1 MPLTTTGAAV
11 HLTPT
16 VLSTFL
22 KHYQAKVYKLKHGG
36 EEQLTDDILFNQAFH
51 IVKAFVELG
60 THNTVDDLQAFT
72 NTHVPAPFWTTV
84 IPIRIPL
91 SSCNEAADLLITLLR
106 QTSTPS

>member
-1 MPLTTTGAAV
+1 MPLTTTGAAA

-22 KHYQAKVYKLKHGG
+22 KHYQAKVHKLKHGG

-60 THNTVDDLQAFT
+60 THNTV
-72 NTHVPAPFWTTV
+72 
-84 IPIRIPL
+84 
-91 SSCNEAADLLITLLR
+91 
-106 QTSTPS
+106 